1 MTKLYEFKI
10 RISSTNVYE
19 TTLVAENEDKA
30 IDYFITGLDDTHK
43 MSEGDFEV
51 DDIENLGEHQN
62 VCDWF

>member
-1 MTKLYEFKI
+1 
-10 RISSTNVYE
+10 
-19 TTLVAENEDKA
+19 
-30 IDYFITGLDDTHK
+30 LDDTHK